1 MTTYKW
7 TVRRFGAHPR
17 NQIANEHMLALV
29 EAPDWET
36 AKRAVLDAPGVTLYD
51 GQRLKVSLVRPDR
64 PDPRRVARGLNANM
78 MRERLVDGYDAWV
91 ISQGRVRFYVLHASQ
106 RTGAHR
112 RETAFEAA
120 NLQAANNARWLHQ
133 ETAWLLRQ
141 RDTGRLIYVVGTGVW
156 RTVTDDGH
164 DFARWLCGAYRN
176 GVKPVIACQTPES
189 HGTAGWC
196 PLRDRSYDAVAIA
209 RRVGEDRVKV
219 IVLGRGEA
227 WYDNDAHPA
236 SEVFARPII
245 DAMGRQIANGR
256 MW

>member
-1 MTTYKW
+1 
-7 TVRRFGAHPR
+7 
-17 NQIANEHMLALV
+17 
-29 EAPDWET
+29 
-36 AKRAVLDAPGVTLYD
+36 
-51 GQRLKVSLVRPDR
+51 
-64 PDPRRVARGLNANM
+64 M

-91 ISQGRVRFYVLHASQ
+91 ISQGRVRFYVLHAYQ

-164 DFARWLCGAYRN
+164 DFARWLCGPYRN

-196 PLRDRSYDAVAIA
+196 PLRDRSYDAMAIA

-219 IVLGRGEA
+219 IVLGRGES
-227 WYDNDAHPA
+227 WYDNDALPA
-236 SEVFARPII
+236 SALVAMPIF
-245 DAMGRQIANGR
+245 DAMGRQISSGR
-256 MW
+256 KW